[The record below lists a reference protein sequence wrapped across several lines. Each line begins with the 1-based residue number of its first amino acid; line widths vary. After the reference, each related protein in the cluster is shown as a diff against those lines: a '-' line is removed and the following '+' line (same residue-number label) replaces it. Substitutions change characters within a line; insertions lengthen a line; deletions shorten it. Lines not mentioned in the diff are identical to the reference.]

1 MLGNA
6 STLTVELVV
15 LGADKLLGALGAVV
29 AGGAGGADGC
39 RTLGAQG
46 HARGGAGEHALG
58 EHFGGWWSGDE
69 GQLVLRDVVRVELVE
84 LTKRCLAL
92 AACQATRKMP
102 AACRM
107 FALFAHQGNVTS

>member
-1 MLGNA
+1 
-6 STLTVELVV
+6 
-15 LGADKLLGALGAVV
+15 
-29 AGGAGGADGC
+29 
-39 RTLGAQG
+39 
-46 HARGGAGEHALG
+46 
-58 EHFGGWWSGDE
+58 
-69 GQLVLRDVVRVELVE
+69 LVLRDGVRVELVE